1 MKSDKMNI
9 IEKRESNV
17 RSYVRSFPT
26 VFSSAK
32 DSWIS
37 ASNGDNY
44 LDFFCSAG
52 SLNYGHN
59 NNIAIESIL
68 AYLEKNG
75 ILNSLDFATTAK
87 INFIETFDNLILN
100 PRKFKYKYQF
110 TGPTGTDAVEAAIKL
125 ARLAT
130 ARSTIMACNGSFHG
144 VTLGSLSAT
153 ASKYFRDAS
162 GVELK
167 DVKFLPFNKVE
178 SLELIRETK
187 PAAVILET
195 IQCEGGINIATE
207 EWIHGVADFCK
218 NTGSLLIVDDIQAGC
233 GRSGNFFSFEKYGI
247 TPDIV
252 VLSKS
257 LSGSGLPFSLL
268 LINPDTDIW
277 QPGQHNGTF
286 RGNNLAFVSATAII
300 KEYWAKYGKLEAVIQ
315 RKAELIN
322 HFLNELVLTSSHL
335 VELRGR
341 GMIYGIEC
349 INTETAALIQKEA
362 FNQKLIIER
371 CGKDDEVIKI
381 MPSILI
387 NEEDLLRGLSILANI
402 IGGIEQI

>member
-9 IEKRESNV
+9 IMERESNV

-26 VFSSAK
+26 IFDSANG
-32 DSWIS
+32 SWIKDI
-37 ASNGDNY
+37 NGNEY

-59 NNIAIESIL
+59 NSVAIESIL
-68 AYLEKNG
+68 LYLEKNG

-87 INFIETFDNLILN
+87 INFIKTFDEFILAPRNL
-100 PRKFKYKYQF
+100 KYKYQF

-130 ARSTIMACNGSFHG
+130 SRSTIMACSGSFHG

-167 DVKFLPFNKVE
+167 DVRFLPFNKIE
-178 SLELIRETK
+178 SLELIKETK

-195 IQCEGGINIATE
+195 IQCEGGINIATK
-207 EWIHGVADFCK
+207 EWLNGVADFCK
-218 NTGSLLIVDDIQAGC
+218 NTGSLLIIDDIQAGC
-233 GRSGNFFSFEKYGI
+233 GRSGEFFSFEKYNI
-247 TPDIV
+247 IPDII

-257 LSGSGLPFSLL
+257 LSGSGLPLSLL
-268 LINPDTDIW
+268 LINPDIDIW

-300 KEYWAKYGKLEAVIQ
+300 EEYWSKYREMEASI
-315 RKAELIN
+315 RKKTEKIKYV
-322 HFLNELVLTSSHL
+322 LNEFTPENPHIIEV
-335 VELRGR
+335 RGR
-341 GMIYGIEC
+341 GMVYGIEF
-349 INTETAALIQKEA
+349 INSKTAAIIQKEA
-362 FNQKLIIER
+362 FKQKLIIER
-371 CGKDDEVIKI
+371 CGKDDQVIKI

-387 NEEDLLRGLSILANI
+387 NDRDLLGGLSTIADIVKNLK
-402 IGGIEQI
+402 